1 MKVYN
6 WEFVLNL
13 KQTHRISLINTISVA
28 PWIQEPQ
35 EAKTLASMLI
45 ETSTEQIIL
54 IASSC
59 FLWKKKKKKKN
70 PEGVEIFQKSV
81 MDMSI
86 S

>member
-45 ETSTEQIIL
+45 ETRTKKNIM
-54 IASSC
+54 IANTC
-59 FLWKKKKKKKN
+59 FQKKKKKKKKKI
-70 PEGVEIFQKSV
+70 PRG
-81 MDMSI
+81 
-86 S
+86 